1 MLLLALLSVFFLSLM
16 ELFKMKRFAIFGLIG
31 AAILATGCT
40 RIETGEV
47 GVRIGFDKQVKKEE
61 LLPGSWNQILIGD
74 VLTFSVKDV
83 QVDVNDLTPL
93 ASDNSTI
100 QDFDMAVIYSINP
113 GSVAELWI
121 DKNRGFHAQS
131 NSGDILLM
139 YNYIYQVA
147 RNAAYKSSRKYESL
161 KMADNRA
168 QIEAEIREEMVKA
181 LGAEQLDG
189 AVNIQQILVRNILP
203 APNIIESANALVQAQ
218 NELKKK
224 QVEVETAKKEA
235 ERIAALNAN
244 KGAIEY
250 MQAMALMNIS
260 EGIRDGKVQTIVVP
274 ANFNALMLGRQ

>member
-1 MLLLALLSVFFLSLM
+1 
-16 ELFKMKRFAIFGLIG
+16 MKRIATLGIVA

-47 GVRIGFDKQVKKEE
+47 GIRVGFDKQVKQEE
-61 LLPGSWNQILIGD
+61 LLPGSWNQTVIGD

-83 QVDVNDLTPL
+83 QVDVVDLTPL
-93 ASDNSTI
+93 ASDNSTVK
-100 QDFDMAVIYSINP
+100 DFDMAVIYSINP
-113 GSVAELWI
+113 STVAELWV
-121 DKNRGFHAQS
+121 DKNKSFHAQS
-131 NSGDILLM
+131 KTGDILLM
-139 YNYIYQVA
+139 YNYVYQVA
-147 RNAAYKSSRKYESL
+147 RNAAYKSARKYESL

-168 QIEAEIREEMVKA
+168 QIEIEVREEMVKA
-181 LGAEQLDG
+181 LAAEKLDT
-189 AVNIQQILVRNILP
+189 AINVQQILVRNVMP
-203 APNIIESANALVQAQ
+203 ADNIIESANALVQAQ

-250 MQAMALMNIS
+250 MNAMAMINIS

-274 ANFNALMLGRQ
+274 ANFNALMLGAQK

>member
-1 MLLLALLSVFFLSLM
+1 
-16 ELFKMKRFAIFGLIG
+16 MKRFAIMGILGL
-31 AAILATGCT
+31 AVLATGCT

-47 GVRIGFDKQVKKEE
+47 GVRIGFDKQVKQEE
-61 LLPGSWNQILIGD
+61 LLPGSWNQVVIGD

-83 QVDVNDLTPL
+83 QVDVVDLTPL
-93 ASDNSTI
+93 ANDNSTI

-113 GSVAELWI
+113 STVAELWI

-131 NSGDILLM
+131 KSGDILLM

-147 RNAAYKSSRKYESL
+147 RNAAYKSARKYESL

-168 QIEAEIREEMVKA
+168 QIEIEIREEMIKA
-181 LGAEQLDG
+181 LTDEKLEGS
-189 AVNIQQILVRNILP
+189 VNIQQILVRNILP
-203 APNIIESANALVQAQ
+203 ATNIIESANALVQAQ

-244 KGAIEY
+244 KGAVEY
-250 MQAMALMNIS
+250 MQAMAMINIS

-274 ANFNALMLGRQ
+274 ANFNALMMPTK

>member
-1 MLLLALLSVFFLSLM
+1 
-16 ELFKMKRFAIFGLIG
+16 MKRFAIFGLIG
-31 AAILATGCT
+31 AAIFATGCS

-47 GVRIGFDKQVKKEE
+47 GIRVGFDKQVKQEE
-61 LLPGSWNQILIGD
+61 LMPGSWNQTVIGD

-83 QVDVNDLTPL
+83 QVDVVDMTPL
-93 ASDNSTI
+93 AADNSTVK
-100 QDFDMAVIYSINP
+100 DFDLAVIYSVNP
-113 GSVAELWI
+113 QSVAEMWV
-121 DKNRGFHAQS
+121 DKNKSFHAQS

-139 YNYIYQVA
+139 YNYMVQIA
-147 RNAAYKSSRKYESL
+147 RNAAYKSARKYESL
-161 KMADNRA
+161 KMADNRQA
-168 QIEAEIREEMVKA
+168 IETEIREEMIKA
-181 LGAEQLDG
+181 LVAEKLDTSIN
-189 AVNIQQILVRNILP
+189 VQQVLVRNIMP
-203 APNIIESANALVQAQ
+203 ADNIIESANALVQAQ

-274 ANFNALMLGRQ
+274 ANFNALMLGK

>member
-1 MLLLALLSVFFLSLM
+1 MNRLIKLSLI
-16 ELFKMKRFAIFGLIG
+16 AG
-31 AAILATGCT
+31 AVALTSACT

-47 GVRIGFDKQVKKEE
+47 GVRVGFDKQVSQQE
-61 LLPGSWNQILIGD
+61 LLPGSWNQVLIGD

-83 QVDVNDLTPL
+83 QVDVIDLTPL

-100 QDFDMAVIYSINP
+100 QDFDMAVIYSISP
-113 GSVAELWI
+113 SAVAELWV

-131 NSGDILLM
+131 KDGDILLM
-139 YNYIYQVA
+139 YNYIFQVA
-147 RNAAYKSSRKYESL
+147 RNAAYKSARKYESL

-168 QIEAEIREEMVKA
+168 QIEIEIRDEMIKA
-181 LGAEQLDG
+181 LADEKLESS
-189 AVNIQQILVRNILP
+189 VNIQQVLVRNILP
-203 APNIIESANALVQAQ
+203 ATNIIESANALVQAQ

-244 KGAIEY
+244 KGAVEY
-250 MQAMALMNIS
+250 MQAMAMINIS

-274 ANFNALMLGRQ
+274 ANFNALMMNK

>member
-1 MLLLALLSVFFLSLM
+1 
-16 ELFKMKRFAIFGLIG
+16 MKRIATLGIVA

-47 GVRIGFDKQVKKEE
+47 GIRVGFDKQVKQEE
-61 LLPGSWNQILIGD
+61 LLPGSWNQTVIGD

-83 QVDVNDLTPL
+83 QVDVLDLTPL
-93 ASDNSTI
+93 AADNSTVK
-100 QDFDMAVIYSINP
+100 DFDMAVIYSINP
-113 GSVAELWI
+113 STVAELWV
-121 DKNRGFHAQS
+121 DKNKSFHAQS
-131 NSGDILLM
+131 KTGDILLM
-139 YNYIYQVA
+139 YNYVFQVA
-147 RNAAYKSSRKYESL
+147 RNAAYKSARKYESL

-168 QIEAEIREEMVKA
+168 QIEMEVREEMIKA
-181 LGAEQLDG
+181 LAAEKLDT
-189 AVNIQQILVRNILP
+189 AINVQQILVRNIMP
-203 APNIIESANALVQAQ
+203 ADNIIESANALVQAQ

-250 MQAMALMNIS
+250 MNAMAMINIS

-274 ANFNALMLGRQ
+274 ANFNALMLGTQK

>member
-1 MLLLALLSVFFLSLM
+1 
-16 ELFKMKRFAIFGLIG
+16 MKRFVLFGLIG
-31 AAILATGCT
+31 ASIFATGCT

-47 GVRIGFDKQVKKEE
+47 GIRVGFDKQVKQEE
-61 LLPGSWNQILIGD
+61 LLPGSWNQVMIGD

-83 QVDVNDLTPL
+83 QVDVVDMTPL
-93 ASDNSTI
+93 AADNSTVK
-100 QDFDMAVIYSINP
+100 DFDLAVIYSVNP
-113 GSVAELWI
+113 QSVAEMWV
-121 DKNRGFHAQS
+121 DKNKSFHTQS

-139 YNYIYQVA
+139 YNYMVQIA
-147 RNAAYKSSRKYESL
+147 RNAAYKSARKYESL
-161 KMADNRA
+161 KMADNRQA
-168 QIEAEIREEMVKA
+168 IELEIREEMIKA
-181 LGAEQLDG
+181 LTAEKLDT
-189 AVNIQQILVRNILP
+189 AINVQQVLVRNIMP
-203 APNIIESANALVQAQ
+203 ADNIIESANALVQAQ

-274 ANFNALMLGRQ
+274 ANFNALMLGK

>member
-1 MLLLALLSVFFLSLM
+1 
-16 ELFKMKRFAIFGLIG
+16 MKRFVLFGLIG
-31 AAILATGCT
+31 ASIFATGCT

-47 GVRIGFDKQVKKEE
+47 GIRVGFDKQVKQEE
-61 LLPGSWNQILIGD
+61 LLPGSWNQVMIGD

-83 QVDVNDLTPL
+83 QVDVVDMTPL
-93 ASDNSTI
+93 AADNSTVK
-100 QDFDMAVIYSINP
+100 DFDLAVIYSVNP
-113 GSVAELWI
+113 QSVAEMWV
-121 DKNRGFHAQS
+121 DKNKSFHAQS

-139 YNYIYQVA
+139 YNYMVQIA
-147 RNAAYKSSRKYESL
+147 RNAAYKSARKYESL
-161 KMADNRA
+161 KMADNRQA
-168 QIEAEIREEMVKA
+168 IELEIREEMIKA
-181 LGAEQLDG
+181 LAAEKLDTSIN
-189 AVNIQQILVRNILP
+189 VQQVLVRNIMP
-203 APNIIESANALVQAQ
+203 ADNIIESANALVQAQ

>member
-1 MLLLALLSVFFLSLM
+1 
-16 ELFKMKRFAIFGLIG
+16 MKRFVLFGLIG
-31 AAILATGCT
+31 ASIFATGCT

-47 GVRIGFDKQVKKEE
+47 GIRVGFDKQVKQEE
-61 LLPGSWNQILIGD
+61 LLPGSWNQVMIGD

-83 QVDVNDLTPL
+83 QVDVVDMTPL
-93 ASDNSTI
+93 AADNSTVK
-100 QDFDMAVIYSINP
+100 DFDLAVIYSVNP
-113 GSVAELWI
+113 QSVAEMWV
-121 DKNRGFHAQS
+121 DKNKSFHAQS

-139 YNYIYQVA
+139 YNYMVQIA
-147 RNAAYKSSRKYESL
+147 RNAAYKSARKYESL
-161 KMADNRA
+161 KMADNRQ
-168 QIEAEIREEMVKA
+168 QIEQEIRDEMIKA
-181 LGAEQLDG
+181 LAAEKLDTSIN
-189 AVNIQQILVRNILP
+189 VQQVLVRNIMP
-203 APNIIESANALVQAQ
+203 ADNIIESANALVQAQ

-274 ANFNALMLGRQ
+274 ANFNALMLGK

>member
-1 MLLLALLSVFFLSLM
+1 
-16 ELFKMKRFAIFGLIG
+16 MKRFATLGIVA

-47 GVRIGFDKQVKKEE
+47 GIRVGFDKQVKQEE
-61 LLPGSWNQILIGD
+61 LMPGSWNQIIIGD

-83 QVDVNDLTPL
+83 QVDVLDLTPL
-93 ASDNSTI
+93 AADNSTVK
-100 QDFDMAVIYSINP
+100 DFDLAVIYSINP
-113 GSVAELWI
+113 STVAELWV
-121 DKNRGFHAQS
+121 DKNKSFHAQS

-139 YNYIYQVA
+139 YNYIAQVA
-147 RNAAYKSSRKYESL
+147 RNASYKSARKYESL

-168 QIEAEIREEMVKA
+168 SIEQEIRDEMIKA
-181 LGAEQLDG
+181 LAAEKLDT
-189 AVNIQQILVRNILP
+189 AINVQQILVRNIMP
-203 APNIIESANALVQAQ
+203 ADNIIESANALVQAQ

-244 KGAIEY
+244 KGAVEY
-250 MQAMALMNIS
+250 MQAMAMINIS

-274 ANFNALMLGRQ
+274 ANFNALMLGTPTK

>member
-1 MLLLALLSVFFLSLM
+1 
-16 ELFKMKRFAIFGLIG
+16 MKRFAIFGLIG
-31 AAILATGCT
+31 AAIFATGCS

-47 GVRIGFDKQVKKEE
+47 GIRVGFDKQVKQDE
-61 LLPGSWNQILIGD
+61 LLPGSWNQTVIGD

-83 QVDVNDLTPL
+83 QVDVVDMTPL
-93 ASDNSTI
+93 AADNSTVK
-100 QDFDMAVIYSINP
+100 DFDLAVIYSVNP
-113 GSVAELWI
+113 QSVAEMWV
-121 DKNRGFHAQS
+121 DKNKSFHAQS

-139 YNYIYQVA
+139 YNYMVQIA
-147 RNAAYKSSRKYESL
+147 RNAAYKSARKYESL
-161 KMADNRA
+161 KMADNRQA
-168 QIEAEIREEMVKA
+168 IETEIREEMIKA
-181 LGAEQLDG
+181 LVAEKLDTSIN
-189 AVNIQQILVRNILP
+189 VQQVLVRNIMP
-203 APNIIESANALVQAQ
+203 ADNIIESANALVQAQ

-274 ANFNALMLGRQ
+274 ANFNALMLGK

>member
-1 MLLLALLSVFFLSLM
+1 MKKSLIAVTLLAVF
-16 ELFKMKRFAIFGLIG
+16 
-31 AAILATGCT
+31 ATGCT

-47 GVRIGFDKQVKKEE
+47 GIRVGFDKQVKQEE
-61 LLPGSWNQILIGD
+61 LMPGSWNQTLVGD

-83 QVDVNDLTPL
+83 QVDVVDLTPL
-93 ASDNSTI
+93 ASDNSTVK
-100 QDFDMAVIYSINP
+100 DFDLAVIYSINP
-113 GSVAELWI
+113 SNVAELWV
-121 DKNRGFHAQS
+121 DKNRSFHARAKD
-131 NSGDILLM
+131 GDILLM
-139 YNYIYQVA
+139 YNYVHQIA
-147 RNAAYKSSRKYESL
+147 RNAAYKTARKYESL

-168 QIEAEIREEMVKA
+168 AIEQEVREEMVKA
-181 LGAEQLDG
+181 LSSEKLDT
-189 AVNIQQILVRNILP
+189 AINVQQVLVRNIMP
-203 APNIIESANALVQAQ
+203 ADNIIESANALVQAQ

-274 ANFNALMLGRQ
+274 ANFNALMLGTPQK

>member
-1 MLLLALLSVFFLSLM
+1 
-16 ELFKMKRFAIFGLIG
+16 MKRFAIFGLIG
-31 AAILATGCT
+31 AAIFATGCT

-47 GVRIGFDKQVKKEE
+47 GIRVGFDKQVKQEE
-61 LLPGSWNQILIGD
+61 LQPGSWNQVIIGD

-83 QVDVNDLTPL
+83 QVDVVDMTPL
-93 ASDNSTI
+93 AADNSTVK
-100 QDFDMAVIYSINP
+100 DFDLAVIYSVNP
-113 GSVAELWI
+113 QSVAEMWV
-121 DKNRGFHAQS
+121 DKNKSFHAQS

-139 YNYIYQVA
+139 YNYMVQIA
-147 RNAAYKSSRKYESL
+147 RNAAYKSARKYESL
-161 KMADNRA
+161 KMADNRQA
-168 QIEAEIREEMVKA
+168 IETEIREEMIKA
-181 LGAEQLDG
+181 LVAEKLDTSIN
-189 AVNIQQILVRNILP
+189 VQQVLVRNIMP
-203 APNIIESANALVQAQ
+203 ADNIIESANALVQAQ

-274 ANFNALMLGRQ
+274 ANFNALMLGK

>member
-1 MLLLALLSVFFLSLM
+1 
-16 ELFKMKRFAIFGLIG
+16 MKRFVLFGLIG
-31 AAILATGCT
+31 ASIFATGCT

-47 GVRIGFDKQVKKEE
+47 GIRVGFDKQVKQEE
-61 LLPGSWNQILIGD
+61 LLPGSWNQVLIGD

-83 QVDVNDLTPL
+83 QVDVVDMTPL
-93 ASDNSTI
+93 AADNSTVK
-100 QDFDMAVIYSINP
+100 DFDLAVIYSVNP
-113 GSVAELWI
+113 QSVAEMWV
-121 DKNRGFHAQS
+121 DKNKSFHAQS

-139 YNYIYQVA
+139 YNYMVQIA
-147 RNAAYKSSRKYESL
+147 RNAAYKSARKYESL
-161 KMADNRA
+161 KMADNRQ
-168 QIEAEIREEMVKA
+168 QIEQEIRDEMIKA
-181 LGAEQLDG
+181 LAAEKLDTSIN
-189 AVNIQQILVRNILP
+189 VQQVLVRNIMP
-203 APNIIESANALVQAQ
+203 ADNIIESANALVQAQ

-274 ANFNALMLGRQ
+274 ANFNALMLGAK

>member
-1 MLLLALLSVFFLSLM
+1 MNRFVKLSL
-16 ELFKMKRFAIFGLIG
+16 I
-31 AAILATGCT
+31 AAAVALTSACT

-47 GVRIGFDKQVKKEE
+47 GVRVGFDKQVNQQE
-61 LLPGSWNQILIGD
+61 LLPGSWNQVLIGD

-83 QVDVNDLTPL
+83 QVDVVDLTPL

-113 GSVAELWI
+113 STVAELWI

-147 RNAAYKSSRKYESL
+147 RNAVYKSSRKYESL

-168 QIEAEIREEMVKA
+168 QIELEIREEMIKA
-181 LGAEQLDG
+181 LTDEKLEGS
-189 AVNIQQILVRNILP
+189 VNIQQILVRNILP
-203 APNIIESANALVQAQ
+203 ATNIIESANALVQAQ

-244 KGAIEY
+244 KGAVEY
-250 MQAMALMNIS
+250 MQAMAMINIS

-274 ANFNALMLGRQ
+274 ANFNALMMNK